1 MHLKYLDIYLYQVSE
16 RKKQISEENKK
27 KRKPKMKLD
36 KLKQLEETFFTRYPI
51 GFETPE
57 LVEIGKKHRVDK
69 MQAFVKESFTL
80 EQFNDSK
87 KIVESFAK
95 MISRSS
101 LVSVFEKSKFRD
113 VVKTFDQM
121 LTDDFAQAIMALL
134 YGDQEMGFNYMVQI
148 LNAYSLAKWPVLTVL
163 LVYWNP
169 KEEVLVKPTT
179 VKGVLKYFEV
189 DEFKYTPK
197 PDFDFYRKYRDFIN
211 EIKRRAD
218 KNLDVD
224 NDAFCGFLMISI
236 E

>member
-1 MHLKYLDIYLYQVSE
+1 
-16 RKKQISEENKK
+16 
-27 KRKPKMKLD
+27 MKLE
-36 KLKQLEETFFTRYPI
+36 KLKQLEDTFFTRYPI

-57 LVEIGKKHRVDK
+57 LVEIGKKHRVGK

-80 EQFNDSK
+80 DNLSDSSK
-87 KIVESFAK
+87 VVENFAK

-121 LTDDFAQAIMALL
+121 QLEDFAQAVKELL
-134 YGDQEMGFNYMVQI
+134 YGNQELGFCVMVQI
-148 LNAYSLAKWPVLTVL
+148 LSAYSLAKWPVLTVL

-169 KEEVLVKPTT
+169 KQEVLVKPTT
-179 VKGVLKYFEV
+179 VKGILKYFEV
-189 DEFKYTPK
+189 DEFKYTSK
-197 PDFDFYRKYRDFIN
+197 PDFEFYCKYRDFIN